1 MRIAVL
7 LDHRWESGVKTF
19 SIGALFSFLKLK
31 ELLKSSLGDT
41 EIDFYVMTFSP
52 NDNVEYFK
60 VDFNELYE
68 LYKEGDIKKIIELA
82 NKENYASISKQIR
95 LDDILEGLSNSDFVF
110 ITNVGFAVYNN
121 SLDKE
126 DLDKILSNNRKGIYM
141 LMFHT
146 DYAGNFLYNLVEF
159 INSGKLKSISETTKN
174 KIYSLLHKKIERGY
188 MTDEDQR
195 ELMRII
201 EYLSNSN
208 TEEAIEFRNK
218 YGWWLNEVKKY
229 MHTFGKLTRLKN
241 VINLFPTHIVSDSNS
256 RFIKNATG
264 SNIKK
269 GEVLHEPMFMIL
281 LDKYYKNE
289 IKVYKNAYLEK
300 HYKDNKINLLY
311 VGRNSKE
318 KGIDDLI
325 RLFEDLVKE
334 GEDIRLIIVSP
345 DFGKDTEE
353 YKRLEEIVSKYR
365 RGEVHIYSKAL
376 GNSLHEYPLYYIAL
390 LKALGEKP
398 TIYIN
403 PAYTESYGLSTL
415 EVLIF
420 GKLLV
425 IYRDVDGLSELK
437 DEGYLNYKTAFRTYE
452 DLVNLTKK
460 IIEEIKEDIKNG
472 RYDKIENEKNRKGN
486 YDKYVNREKIGELE
500 KEVDPEELAE
510 KYKEIIYLAK
520 GHEKIM
526 HNKSESKYNNNLE
539 AQSEEITAEAA

>member
-19 SIGALFSFLKLK
+19 SIGVLLSFLKLK
-31 ELLKSSLGDT
+31 ELLKLSLGDT
-41 EIDFYVMTFSP
+41 EIDFYVMTFGP

-68 LYKEGDIKKIIELA
+68 LYKNRDIKKIIELA

-95 LDDILEGLSNSDFVF
+95 LDDILEGLDNSDFVF

-126 DLDKILSNNRKGIYM
+126 DLDRILSNNRKRTYM

-146 DYAGNFLYNLVEF
+146 DYAGNFLYNLIEF

-174 KIYSLLHKKIERGY
+174 KIYSLLSKKIKQGY

-208 TEEAIEFRNK
+208 TEEAIEFRNE
-218 YGWWLNEVKKY
+218 YSWWLDEVRKY
-229 MHTFGKLTRLKN
+229 IYTFGKLTRLKN

-256 RFIKNATG
+256 RFIKNVIG

-269 GEVLHEPMFMIL
+269 KEILHEPMFMIL
-281 LDKYYKNE
+281 LNKYYKEE
-289 IKVYKNAYLEK
+289 IEVYKNAYLEE

-325 RLFEDLVKE
+325 RLFEDLVKG

-353 YKRLEEIVSKYR
+353 YKKLEEIVSKYG
-365 RGEVHIYSKAL
+365 RGEVHIYSNAL

-415 EVLIF
+415 EALIF

-437 DEGYLNYKTAFRTYE
+437 ERGYLNYQTAFRTYE
-452 DLVNLTKK
+452 DLVKLTKK
-460 IIEEIKEDIKNG
+460 IIEEIKEDIRNG
-472 RYDKIENEKNRKGN
+472 RYDKIENEEIKNGK
-486 YDKYVNREKIGELE
+486 YDKYVNRGAIERLE

-510 KYKEIIYLAK
+510 KYKEIIYLAREY
-520 GHEKIM
+520 EKII
-526 HNKSESKYNNNLE
+526 HNESESKYNNNSE
-539 AQSEEITAEAA
+539 AQSEEIEAVA

>member
-19 SIGALFSFLKLK
+19 SIGALLSFLKLK

-41 EIDFYVMTFSP
+41 EIDFYVMTFGP

-68 LYKEGDIKKIIELA
+68 LYKNRDIKKIIELA

-95 LDDILEGLSNSDFVF
+95 LDDILEGLDNSDFVF

-126 DLDKILSNNRKGIYM
+126 DLDRILSNNRKRTYM

-174 KIYSLLHKKIERGY
+174 KIHSLLRKKIERGY

-208 TEEAIEFRNK
+208 TEEAIEFRNE
-218 YGWWLNEVKKY
+218 YGWWLDEVRKY
-229 MHTFGKLTRLKN
+229 IYTFGKLTRLKN
-241 VINLFPTHIVSDSNS
+241 VINLFPTYIVSDSNS

-269 GEVLHEPMFMIL
+269 KEVLHEPMFMIL
-281 LDKYYKNE
+281 LNKYYKEE
-289 IKVYKNAYLEK
+289 IEVYKNAYLEN

-376 GNSLHEYPLYYIAL
+376 GNSLYEYPLHIIAL

-398 TIYIN
+398 TICIN
-403 PAYTESYGLSTL
+403 PAYIESYGLSTS
-415 EVLIF
+415 EALIF

-437 DEGYLNYKTAFRTYE
+437 ERGYLNYKTAFRTYE
-452 DLVNLTKK
+452 ELVKLTKK
-460 IIEEIKEDIKNG
+460 IIEEIKEDIRNG
-472 RYDKIENEKNRKGN
+472 RYDKIENEENRKGN
-486 YDKYVNREKIGELE
+486 YDKYVNREAIERLE

-510 KYKEIIYLAK
+510 KYKEIIYSAK
-520 GHEKIM
+520 EYEKII
-526 HNKSESKYNNNLE
+526 HNESESKYNNNLE
-539 AQSEEITAEAA
+539 AQSEEIEAEA

>member
-7 LDHRWESGVKTF
+7 LDYRWGGGIKTF
-19 SIGALFSFLKLK
+19 CTGALLSFLKLK
-31 ELLKSSLGDT
+31 ELSKLSLGDVK
-41 EIDFYVMTFSP
+41 IDFYVMTYDS
-52 NDNVEYFK
+52 NNNVEYFK

-68 LYKEGDIKKIIELA
+68 LYKKKDIKKIIELA

-95 LDDILEGLSNSDFVF
+95 LDDILEGLFNSDFIF

-121 SLDKE
+121 SLEKE

-174 KIYSLLHKKIERGY
+174 RIYSLLRKKIERGY

-218 YGWWLNEVKKY
+218 YGWWLDEVRKY
-229 MHTFGKLTRLKN
+229 IYTFGKLTRLKN
-241 VINLFPTHIVSDSNS
+241 VINLFPTHIISDSNS
-256 RFIKNATG
+256 RFIKNATR

-269 GEVLHEPMFMIL
+269 REVLPEPMFMIL
-281 LDKYYKNE
+281 LNKYYKEE
-289 IKVYKNAYLEK
+289 IEGYKNAYLNI
-300 HYKDNKINLLY
+300 YKDNKINLLY
-311 VGRNSKE
+311 VGRRSGE
-318 KGIDDLI
+318 KGVDDVI

-334 GEDIRLIIVSP
+334 GEDVRLIIVAP
-345 DFGKDTEE
+345 EFGKNTEE
-353 YKRLEEIVSKYR
+353 YKKLEEVVNKYG
-365 RGEVHIYSKAL
+365 RGEVHIYSNAL
-376 GNSLHEYPLYYIAL
+376 GNSLHEYPLYYIGL
-390 LKALGEKP
+390 LKALGELKS
-398 TIYIN
+398 TIFIN
-403 PAYTESYGLSTL
+403 PAYTESYGFSTL
-415 EVLIF
+415 EALIF
-420 GKLLV
+420 GKLLT

-437 DEGYLNYKTAFRTYE
+437 ERGYLNYQTAFRTYE

-460 IIEEIKEDIKNG
+460 IIEEIKN
-472 RYDKIENEKNRKGN
+472 GN
-486 YDKYVNREKIGELE
+486 YDKYVNREAIEMLE

-510 KYKEIIYLAK
+510 KYAEIIYLSK
-520 GHEKIM
+520 EYEKII
-526 HNKSESKYNNNLE
+526 HNESESKYNNNSE
-539 AQSEEITAEAA
+539 AQSEEIEAVA